1 MDGLFF
7 EKEGVVCPTHLW
19 HSSSHMSATG
29 NIDAII
35 VGGGIAGLAL
45 ALSLKK
51 HFGIIAT
58 VFEQAP
64 RFGIKFKPTRFF
76 L

>member
-1 MDGLFF
+1 
-7 EKEGVVCPTHLW
+7 
-19 HSSSHMSATG
+19 MSATG

-51 HFGIIAT
+51 HFGIVAT

-76 L
+76 YSLFTCMQMTMLAERLECTPTGFK